1 MGETGAFVVSYSATL
16 LAGGLRGCP
25 VGRQSAG
32 PGTVWRDSLC
42 SESPGWPRLGAL
54 LGLPTPGDV
63 WAWPLPP
70 GQWAGHELAQRR
82 DSEESAQ
89 VREPTG
95 HARDQALGCERQGPV
110 QPDSLPQD
118 ICTTPLNL
126 TSVYVFISPA

>member
-1 MGETGAFVVSYSATL
+1 MGEMGAFIVSYSATL
-16 LAGGLRGCP
+16 LVGGLRGYP
-25 VGRQSAG
+25 VGRQSAE
-32 PGTVWRDSLC
+32 PGS
-42 SESPGWPRLGAL
+42 AAA
-54 LGLPTPGDV
+54 GDV
-63 WAWPLPP
+63 WAWLLLP
-70 GQWAGHELAQRR
+70 GRWAGHKLVQRR

-126 TSVYVFISPA
+126 TSVYVFKSPT